1 MKSEQNGSRRL
12 DPNGWMRKQFPE
24 VFGSSYED
32 CFLIRKGGTAVF
44 LSAFKAAECLGP
56 VGSPKA
62 PVRFSLESG
71 TYYAYSPQH
80 GIYQGVE
87 RAEVENKVYELL
99 EECAKGVKRKHIRTV
114 RSVQKPS
121 EASAVAG
128 ALRGLSSFADPNR
141 HRDLRYVHV
150 QNGVLDLDTLDLLPF
165 TPDLPSA
172 WKLPVPWTAQPP
184 RPHQFWGMM
193 KRLFPDPDDRALA
206 VEVLSTAFL
215 GNPFQRF
222 VLISGA
228 AGTGKSTLVS
238 LLSKLLGPGASGTL
252 ELAQARHRFASF
264 SWMGRLLLYES
275 ELTQESLDHGLPALK
290 TISGHD
296 PMTAE
301 KKFHSTLIPF
311 TPRALP
317 VLATNERV
325 RFNCPTSQ
333 RAVARRLVAFDVPEP
348 SASLAQ
354 VPHFAAKLIETEG
367 PGILRV
373 FLTEAHRLRQ
383 QGRLRPLTDNQM
395 ARNARYLGMSDVLWA
410 WAKGHVAREE
420 GASVLRDEAI
430 HSAERWLA
438 QHKFPAPTSATG
450 WSRRLKPIFETL
462 GGKWTKSLG
471 EEGNLKGWRQVKLL

>member
-1 MKSEQNGSRRL
+1 MKSVQNGSKRL
-12 DPNGWMRKQFPE
+12 DPNGWMRNRFPA
-24 VFGSSYED
+24 VFTSSGDE
-32 CFLIRKGGTAVF
+32 CFQLRKGGTAAF

-56 VGSPKA
+56 IGSPNA
-62 PVRFSLESG
+62 PVRYSPESS
-71 TYYAYSPQH
+71 TYFAYSPH
-80 GIYQGVE
+80 RGIYQAVGK
-87 RAEVENKVYELL
+87 AEVEHLVYELL
-99 EECAKGVKRKHIRTV
+99 EECAKEVKSKYVGNV
-114 RSVQKPS
+114 RSVQKPAEVRS
-121 EASAVAG
+121 VAG
-128 ALRGLSSFADPNR
+128 ALRGLSSFPDPNR

-150 QNGVLDLDTLDLLPF
+150 ENGVLDLDTLDLLPF

-172 WKLPVPWTAQPP
+172 WKLPVPWTPQPP
-184 RPHQFWGMM
+184 MPHQFWGMM
-193 KRLFPDPDDRALA
+193 ERLFPDPDDRALA

-252 ELAQARHRFASF
+252 ELAQARRRFTSF
-264 SWMGRLLLYES
+264 SWMGRLLLYEP
-275 ELTQESLDHGLPALK
+275 ELTQESLDQGLPALK
-290 TISGHD
+290 AISGHD

-325 RFNCPTSQ
+325 RFNCSLSQ

-348 SASLAQ
+348 SAPFAQ
-354 VPHFAAKLIETEG
+354 VPHFAEKLIQTEG

-383 QGRLRPLTDNQM
+383 QGHIRPLTNDHI
-395 ARNARYLGMSDVLWA
+395 ARNGRYLGMSDVLWS
-410 WAKGHVAREE
+410 WAKSHVVREQ
-420 GASVLRDEAI
+420 GAAICRDEAI
-430 HSAERWLA
+430 RSAARWLA
-438 QHKFPAPTSATG
+438 QHKFPAPTSNTG
-450 WSRRLKPIFETL
+450 WSRRLKPILGAL
-462 GGKWTKSLG
+462 GGTWSKSLG
-471 EEGNLKGWRQVKLL
+471 QGGDLKGWRQVKLV